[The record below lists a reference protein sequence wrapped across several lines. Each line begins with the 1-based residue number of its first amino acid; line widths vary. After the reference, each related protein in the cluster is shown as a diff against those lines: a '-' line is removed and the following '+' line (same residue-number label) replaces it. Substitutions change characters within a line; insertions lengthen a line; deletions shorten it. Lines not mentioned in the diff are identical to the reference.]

1 MVKTKRS
8 GYSRRRGGGRNP
20 PPNGN
25 GGNGGDDPTEA
36 VFRVDLKTGKM
47 RVTDQKGDE
56 IVEDPVTPAKIAKYG
71 IEGSEFLG
79 VIFYAKCNIKHGG
92 CVIKIVNNRE
102 MLVW

>member
-1 MVKTKRS
+1 MVKTKRN
-8 GYSRRRGGGRNP
+8 RCPGGKRKGRDL

-25 GGNGGDDPTEA
+25 GGDEPTEA

-47 RVTDQKGDE
+47 RITDQKGDE
-56 IVEDPVTPAKIAKYG
+56 LVGGPSHAGKTRRYG
-71 IEGSEFLG
+71 IEADGSDLLA

-92 CVIKIVNNRE
+92 CVIKIVRGRE